1 MPLIEAAHET
11 IPAGMRRLIG
21 KLLLL
26 LAVLA
31 MPLGMTA
38 APAAATE
45 HHSAA
50 MPMQHCPDEQQ
61 GTDVKDGFA
70 QCTMAC
76 AAALP
81 AFDAM
86 PADAA
91 LPLEAK
97 AESAVAP
104 MLHGIQP
111 DIATP
116 PPKRS

>member
-1 MPLIEAAHET
+1 MIEAAHEP
-11 IPAGMRRLIG
+11 IPAPMSRLFG

-38 APAAATE
+38 APAAAAE
-45 HHSAA
+45 HHSAT
-50 MPMQHCPDEQQ
+50 MPMQHCPDEGQSPDMK
-61 GTDVKDGFA
+61 GGFA

-81 AFDAM
+81 AFDAATSDTAM
-86 PADAA
+86 
-91 LPLEAK
+91 PLEAK

>member
-1 MPLIEAAHET
+1 VPLIEAAHET
-11 IPAGMRRLIG
+11 IPAEMRRLIG

-38 APAAATE
+38 APAAAAE

-50 MPMQHCPDEQQ
+50 MPVQRCPGEGQSQDMR
-61 GTDVKDGFA
+61 GGFA
-70 QCTMAC
+70 KCTMAC

-91 LPLEAK
+91 VPPEAK

-104 MLHGIQP
+104 MLDGIQP